1 MSRAGRRLSRRRRGL
16 LRRCRRPCRGRVAA
30 RRAAVMVCR
39 GVSQVSQ
46 AIFFLSNPITA
57 FHYCMAEKTVFYI
70 LSRVY
75 KVRALFVHCRGSDK
89 QVWRV
94 PTVPNTYARLALVGA
109 FFLELAVPAG
119 MAVYLQHQHRCRQ
132 RAGK

>member
-1 MSRAGRRLSRRRRGL
+1 MGETAG
-16 LRRCRRPCRGRVAA
+16 
-30 RRAAVMVCR
+30 
-39 GVSQVSQ
+39 
-46 AIFFLSNPITA
+46 
-57 FHYCMAEKTVFYI
+57 MAEKTVFYI